1 MSPGHPRCCDLDLC
15 QTAQRCCVGLCRVRI
30 EVERRYVPCPAD
42 HSDCFVPVFLRH
54 ANRAPHMGFSTLFAL
69 RRNRAVARCGHCFS
83 NRREGSGP
91 VAAMLDDVF
100 PPPFRIV
107 VAGRCGECA
116 ERVGRRPVD
125 NRAPSDVL
133 AQRRGLVASRTGK
146 GVGEWQVDGAN
157 FNASLVRP
165 CDALPLGAE
174 RCKRGKDRLRR
185 LSDDVAEQRN
195 RRKKFRVANPRQRRL
210 DIGRSLDEDNRR
222 LDRSE
227 RSQHRPCRSWAM
239 VADPQ

>member
-1 MSPGHPRCCDLDLC
+1 MSPGHPRCCDLDLGHA
-15 QTAQRCCVGLCRVRI
+15 AQRRCVGLDRVRV
-30 EVERRYVPCPAD
+30 EVERRYVPCTTD

-54 ANRAPHMGFSTLFAL
+54 ANRASHVGFSTLFAL

-83 NRREGSGP
+83 NRREGRGP
-91 VAAMLDDVF
+91 VTAMLDDVF

-125 NRAPSDVL
+125 NCILCHVL
-133 AQRRGLVASRTGK
+133 AQRRGLVASRIGK
-146 GVGEWQVDGAN
+146 GVGEWQVNGAN
-157 FNASLVRP
+157 FDASLVRP
-165 CDALPLGAE
+165 CNALPLGAE
-174 RCKRGKDRLRR
+174 RCKRGKDRPRR
-185 LSDDVAEQRN
+185 LSNDVAEQRN
-195 RRKKFRVANPRQRRL
+195 RRKEFGVANPRQRRL

-222 LDRSE
+222 LDHSE
-227 RSQHRPCRSWAM
+227 RSQHRPRRSWPM